1 MDFIEALRASLERVK
16 AWAVDHGLNPYPSD
30 GNIFPSSPSAWSQ
43 GYINTNTGD
52 VVNSSVTIVTD
63 YISIKD
69 VIKLNFKKNPEKTVR
84 IAISLYRLEN
94 GNYTRVTGTGWKT
107 DDFYVDIAKYAPID
121 AIRIEG
127 SHLGDDSTPTNIT
140 PNDVINLYAGVSLI
154 VECETIE
161 DVEDDTPLNIVQSAG
176 DSESDVMS
184 QKATT
189 KFTTQLAKNVS
200 LSAKMCGNILPMSP
214 DEWEQGSIDNTGN
227 NVSGGTRIR
236 TGYIDAKHLGKLN
249 FKNNA
254 EKTAVIEIHYYNLE
268 GSNYVRKAGS
278 GWRTND
284 FVADASTYD
293 AIRIVGR
300 NVANTAITPYDVINL
315 YAGASLTSDLGNVVD
330 KDDIRIMQYNI
341 GRYNYGVSG
350 GLEDD
355 KIPEKIANYKRFF
368 GEYRPDIV
376 CLQEYQQ
383 YIDGDRESVSAND
396 VLFGELFP
404 YLPASHYYDIF
415 RSSLPFV
422 DYYRKTFSNGDGY
435 TLAIFNIKNKIFAI
449 LMSALRYNDASV
461 RASQFNEAMQILS
474 NYDYAI
480 FSADMNFAD
489 QEEMNSL
496 LQIASENG
504 FKACNGGFFGTFD
517 TIKSSLYFKPIDNIL
532 VKGDVI
538 IRNVIVPDAYDKL
551 SSDHYPLIADI
562 RIK

>member
-1 MDFIEALRASLERVK
+1 
-16 AWAVDHGLNPYPSD
+16 
-30 GNIFPSSPSAWSQ
+30 
-43 GYINTNTGD
+43 
-52 VVNSSVTIVTD
+52 
-63 YISIKD
+63 
-69 VIKLNFKKNPEKTVR
+69 
-84 IAISLYRLEN
+84 
-94 GNYTRVTGTGWKT
+94 
-107 DDFYVDIAKYAPID
+107 
-121 AIRIEG
+121 
-127 SHLGDDSTPTNIT
+127 
-140 PNDVINLYAGVSLI
+140 
-154 VECETIE
+154 
-161 DVEDDTPLNIVQSAG
+161 
-176 DSESDVMS
+176 
-184 QKATT
+184 
-189 KFTTQLAKNVS
+189 
-200 LSAKMCGNILPMSP
+200 
-214 DEWEQGSIDNTGN
+214 
-227 NVSGGTRIR
+227 
-236 TGYIDAKHLGKLN
+236 
-249 FKNNA
+249 
-254 EKTAVIEIHYYNLE
+254 
-268 GSNYVRKAGS
+268 
-278 GWRTND
+278 
-284 FVADASTYD
+284 
-293 AIRIVGR
+293 
-300 NVANTAITPYDVINL
+300 
-315 YAGASLTSDLGNVVD
+315 
-330 KDDIRIMQYNI
+330 MQYNI

-449 LMSALRYNDASV
+449 LMSALRYNDANA

-538 IRNVIVPDAYDKL
+538 IRNAFVPDAYDKL